1 MAEDLEKNKRMN
13 TELAR
18 HLDFKYYSTRHAGF
32 GGKLGDPGFH
42 LADAQCPLAML
53 IEKPYELLN
62 VHYAAIDF
70 TRLEQYGVPDPI
82 AATAEDGDVSLAT
95 RSSLPRNAGGPSHV
109 PHTSSGASVR
119 FLNRGRE
126 TIGGG

>member
-42 LADAQCPLAML
+42 LADAQCPRHA
-53 IEKPYELLN
+53 Y
-62 VHYAAIDF
+62 
-70 TRLEQYGVPDPI
+70 
-82 AATAEDGDVSLAT
+82 
-95 RSSLPRNAGGPSHV
+95 
-109 PHTSSGASVR
+109 
-119 FLNRGRE
+119 RE
-126 TIGGG
+126 TLRTVECALRRD